1 LNDSKKKDEV
11 YSQLKEVLSKVK
23 NKYYLIAEEYFN
35 KHYNEKSI
43 ESEKIMH
50 NYEIYYGLSEDLTK
64 QKKTEKILEK
74 MNNMIL
80 YINPFIIVSS
90 FNKKEKIFKDC
101 NIYKNENN
109 KNITYFY
116 EFNTIP
122 SLEQGKIYSFR
133 DYSVITFFK
142 INNGLNFNILQIE
155 ALYNFILLLGSKEEY
170 LQLPNKNSKEF
181 FSQM

>member
-1 LNDSKKKDEV
+1 
-11 YSQLKEVLSKVK
+11 
-23 NKYYLIAEEYFN
+23 
-35 KHYNEKSI
+35 
-43 ESEKIMH
+43 MH
-50 NYEIYYGLSEDLTK
+50 NYEIYYGLSQDLTI
-64 QKKTEKILEK
+64 QKKIDKILEK

-80 YINPFIIVSS
+80 YVNPFIIVSS

-101 NIYKNENN
+101 NIYQNENN

-133 DYSVITFFK
+133 DYSVVAFFK

-170 LQLPNKNSKEF
+170 LKFPSKNFKEF